1 MPPLPLLSLKI
12 LLLYWR
18 FCVIISIDEYT
29 WREGELMKTY
39 TSLDF
44 KLNSPTVVALGCFDG
59 LHIGHRVLIKKARL
73 AADESG
79 LPLAVFS
86 FTKPPKSF
94 FIPGGIPILTDRD
107 EKKRLMA
114 LLGVDI
120 LISVDFSAEIAALS
134 PEDFFE
140 SIIRQ
145 RLCASSVFCGFNYR
159 FGKGAKG
166 DSELL
171 SRLCKE
177 SAIDFS
183 AIPSVSVEGTTVSSS
198 AIRDLLSEGN
208 IRGASKLLGRK
219 YSIRSTVV
227 SGQQLG
233 RLLGFPTVNQ
243 LLSPTSAPLRNGVYL
258 TRTRVG
264 RHVWRSITNV
274 GVRPTVDGS
283 TLCAETHLFDFDGD
297 LYGRNIR
304 VEFLEFI
311 RPEQKFASVE
321 ELTAQVLKDIE
332 KAKEI

>member
-1 MPPLPLLSLKI
+1 
-12 LLLYWR
+12 
-18 FCVIISIDEYT
+18 
-29 WREGELMKTY
+29 MKTY

-44 KLNSPTVVALGCFDG
+44 KLNTPSVVALGCFDG
-59 LHIGHRVLIKKARL
+59 LHIGHRALIKEARVS
-73 AADESG
+73 ASQAG

-86 FTKPPKSF
+86 FTAPPKSF
-94 FIPGGIPILTDRD
+94 FIKSSVPVLTDMN

-177 SAIDFS
+177 NAIDFS
-183 AIPSVSVEGTTVSSS
+183 AIPSVSVDGVTVSSS
-198 AIRDLLSEGN
+198 AIRELLARGN
-208 IRGASKLLGRK
+208 VWGASKLLGRK

-243 LLSPTSAPLRNGVYL
+243 LLSPTSAPLCNGVYL

-283 TLCAETHLFDFDGD
+283 TLCAETHLFGFDGN

-311 RPEQKFASVE
+311 RP
-321 ELTAQVLKDIE
+321 
-332 KAKEI
+332 

>member
-1 MPPLPLLSLKI
+1 MRTIKKLDVLSEK
-12 LLLYWR
+12 
-18 FCVIISIDEYT
+18 
-29 WREGELMKTY
+29 
-39 TSLDF
+39 
-44 KLNSPTVVALGCFDG
+44 NTVVALGCFDG
-59 LHIGHRVLIKKARL
+59 LHIGHRALIKRARL

-94 FIPGGIPILTDRD
+94 FVQSGIPILTDKN

-183 AIPSVSVEGTTVSSS
+183 AIPSVSVDGVTVSSS
-198 AIRDLLSEGN
+198 AIRELLARGDV
-208 IRGASKLLGRK
+208 RGASKLLGRN
-219 YSIRSTVV
+219 YSIRSAVV

-243 LLSPTSAPLRNGVYL
+243 LLSPTSAPLRNGVYM

-264 RHVWRSITNV
+264 RRTWRSITNV

-283 TLCAETHLFDFDGD
+283 TLCAETNLFDFDGN
-297 LYGRNIR
+297 LYGCNIR

-311 RPEQKFASVE
+311 RPEQKFAS
-321 ELTAQVLKDIE
+321 IE
-332 KAKEI
+332 DRLYDWLGE

>member
-1 MPPLPLLSLKI
+1 MKLYKSASAKI
-12 LLLYWR
+12 ER
-18 FCVIISIDEYT
+18 QS
-29 WREGELMKTY
+29 
-39 TSLDF
+39 
-44 KLNSPTVVALGCFDG
+44 VVALGCFDG
-59 LHIGHRVLIKKARL
+59 LHIGHRALIKEARVSASKA
-73 AADESG
+73 G

-86 FTKPPKSF
+86 FTAPPKSF
-94 FIPGGIPILTDRD
+94 FIKSSVPVLTDMN

-120 LISVDFSAEIAALS
+120 LISVDFTAEIAALS

-208 IRGASKLLGRK
+208 VKVASKLLGRK
-219 YSIRSTVV
+219 YSIRSSVV

-233 RLLGFPTVNQ
+233 KLLGFPTVNQ

-283 TLCAETHLFDFDGD
+283 TLCAETHLFDFDGN

-321 ELTAQVLKDIE
+321 ELTVQVLKDIE
-332 KAKEI
+332 KAKGI

>member
-1 MPPLPLLSLKI
+1 
-12 LLLYWR
+12 
-18 FCVIISIDEYT
+18 
-29 WREGELMKTY
+29 MKTY

-44 KLNSPTVVALGCFDG
+44 KLNTPSVVALGCFDG
-59 LHIGHRVLIKKARL
+59 LHIGHRALIKEARI

-86 FTKPPKSF
+86 FTAPPKSF
-94 FIPGGIPILTDRD
+94 FIKSSVPVLTDMN

-134 PEDFFE
+134 PENFFE

-145 RLCASSVFCGFNYR
+145 RLCAASVFCGFNYR
-159 FGKGAKG
+159 FGKGANG
-166 DSELL
+166 DAALL
-171 SRLCKE
+171 EYLCKE
-177 SAIDFS
+177 NSIDFS
-183 AIPSVSVEGTTVSSS
+183 AIPSVSVDGVTVSSS
-198 AIRDLLSEGN
+198 EIRSLLAGGDVK
-208 IRGASKLLGRK
+208 GASKLLGRK
-219 YSIRSTVV
+219 YSIRSSVI

-243 LLSPTSAPLRNGVYL
+243 LLSHTSAPLRNGVYL

-264 RHVWRSITNV
+264 RHLWRSITNV

-283 TLCAETHLFDFDGD
+283 TLCAETHLFGFDGN

-321 ELTAQVLKDIE
+321 ELTAQVLKDIK

>member
-1 MPPLPLLSLKI
+1 
-12 LLLYWR
+12 
-18 FCVIISIDEYT
+18 
-29 WREGELMKTY
+29 MKTY

-44 KLNSPTVVALGCFDG
+44 KLNTPSVVALGCFDG
-59 LHIGHRVLIKKARL
+59 LHIGHRALIKEARVSASKA
-73 AADESG
+73 G

-86 FTKPPKSF
+86 FTAPPKSF
-94 FIPGGIPILTDRD
+94 FIKSSVPVLTDMN

-145 RLCASSVFCGFNYR
+145 RLCAASVFCGFNYR
-159 FGKGAKG
+159 FGKGASG
-166 DSELL
+166 DAALL
-171 SRLCKE
+171 ECLCKE
-177 SAIDFS
+177 NSIDFS

-208 IRGASKLLGRK
+208 VADSAKLLGRK
-219 YSIRSTVV
+219 YSIRSSVV

-297 LYGRNIR
+297 LYGCNIR

-321 ELTAQVLKDIE
+321 DLTAQVLKDIE